1 MKKSMNNYSNLLM
14 QDNERKHLMEL
25 SKKQNGAYFTI
36 QYYTDCNRQVAADF
50 KGHNVTKLTTM
61 SVRKGIKYENLK
73 AVKMKKLEQS
83 QSLTQEQPTQK
94 KSWYSHIDNM
104 LLKHN
109 DKPNTYYVALFPN
122 PLTKPRTMYMLNGIV
137 VSKEKLQQLGVMQP
151 SFWKEKEKSL
161 MITLGLD
168 KIVNVY

>member
-1 MKKSMNNYSNLLM
+1 MKNNYANLTM
-14 QDNERKHLMEL
+14 TTEEFNHLIAL
-25 SKKQNGAYFTI
+25 NKKRNGAYFTI
-36 QYYTDCNRQVAADF
+36 QYYTDCNRQVAAAF

-61 SVRKGIKYENLK
+61 SVRKGINYENLK
-73 AVKMKKLEQS
+73 AVKMKRLEQS
-83 QSLTQEQPTQK
+83 QNPTQEQSTPK
-94 KSWYSHIDNM
+94 KCWYSHIDTM

-122 PLTKPRTMYMLNGIV
+122 PLTKARTMYMFNGIV
-137 VSKEKLQQLGVMQP
+137 VSKEKLQQMGVMQP
-151 SFWKEKEKSL
+151 SFWKEKEKPL